1 MLRLAWVLLAL
12 MAFGSGMSCG
22 AAREPISEYS
32 RATWSTRNGLPHNQV
47 NAIAQT
53 PDGYLWFAT
62 WEGLVRYNGQDF
74 RIFGPSNTPALKD
87 NGIRRV
93 TVSPRGSLVVST
105 SRGGVAV
112 HRQGRWLHYGHTQ
125 GLAQE
130 DISDAFEDGKGGLWV
145 AYERDGLTYIAP
157 DGNAVR
163 WGAEQGVPE
172 GRVYMVKADRQNV
185 IWAAT
190 GSGLIRLENGRAR
203 LFDGGATPTGAVYA
217 VADAPGGGLY
227 LGAQRGLFLI
237 RDGAVRNL
245 AAPGDAVVSLQPD
258 GATGVWFGTVNKG
271 LRRYGPAGLEVLDTD
286 NGMPNNNVRSLFMD
300 REGSLWA
307 GTSNGLIRF
316 ADLPFTSI
324 DRNRGLRDN
333 YVRTLLKRPDG
344 SIMIGTA
351 RGLSRFEGGRV
362 SPVNGDL
369 SVESEAVLSLAN
381 ASDGSMWIGMYSTG
395 LLNWKDGK
403 VRERMAEDSPL
414 FGSQVRAI
422 LEDRAGNLWVGTS
435 RGLFRKRGAEVAR
448 IGEDKGL
455 PVEYVMALHEARD
468 GRIWVGTTAGL
479 VYIENGVVNSLPIS
493 RFDDAA
499 DVYAFHEDD
508 DGTLWITTDRGVLR
522 LRDGRLAAVNARHGL
537 PVSSIF
543 EIITDR
549 SGNFWLTSNRGV
561 IYAARAEMEA
571 VADGRAPRLQTVRF
585 SEADGMGSAQCNGTS
600 GPAALRDDDGSIWVA
615 TADGV
620 AVVQPNEL
628 SRHQITPPPA
638 LIETLMVD
646 DRNVPLASPIRLP
659 AGSRKVELFFA
670 SLLFRSSD
678 QIQYRYRL
686 DGFEDEWIYRDRL
699 RNVQFTNLPPGRYVF
714 RVSASVH
721 GGDWSEGGEG
731 LAFEI
736 LPKLHQRAWF
746 YPSVAA
752 LALLVVFVL
761 FRFRLS
767 QLRRREAE
775 LSATVDE
782 RTRALHEKNIE
793 LEQLN
798 QQISRQSAAF
808 AQQARTDAL
817 TGLSNRRSLDEK
829 LQNRLAAAIAAH
841 QPLCFALLDIDHFK
855 RVNDTWSHDAGDQ
868 ALCRVA
874 ETIRRELGSVF
885 QGRWRG
891 SDLCGRWGGEEFA
904 LILPDRDAASA
915 LAICER
921 LRAAVEAIDCSGF
934 APGLTLTV
942 SIGLAERGDI
952 SHHEKLVSKA
962 DTNLYL
968 AKNGGRN
975 RVCGS

>member
-1 MLRLAWVLLAL
+1 MPRLAWVLLTL
-12 MAFGSGMSCG
+12 MALGTGVSYG
-22 AAREPISEYS
+22 AERKPISEYS
-32 RATWSTRNGLPHNQV
+32 RETWTTRNGLPHNQV

-74 RIFGPSNTPALKD
+74 RIFAPDNTPALTD
-87 NGIRRV
+87 SGIRRLA
-93 TVSPRGSLVVST
+93 VSPRGSLVVST
-105 SRGGVAV
+105 SRGGIAV
-112 HRQGRWLHYGHTQ
+112 YRKGSWRHYGKAQ

-130 DISDAFEDGKGGLWV
+130 DVSDAFEDARGGLWV
-145 AYERDGLTYIAP
+145 AHERDGLTYVAP
-157 DGNAVR
+157 DGKAAH
-163 WGAEQGVPE
+163 WGGAQGVPE
-172 GRVYMVKADRQNV
+172 GRVYMVQADRAGMV
-185 IWAAT
+185 WAAT
-190 GSGLIRLENGRAR
+190 GSGLIRLANGRAE
-203 LFDGGATPTGAVYA
+203 LFDGGATPTGAVY
-217 VADAPGGGLY
+217 VMADAPGGGLY
-227 LGAQRGLFLI
+227 LGAQRGLFLMRGGKI
-237 RDGAVRNL
+237 RNL
-245 AAPGDAVVSLQPD
+245 AEPGDAVVSLQVD
-258 GATGVWFGTVNKG
+258 GANGVWFGTVNKG
-271 LRRYGPAGLEVLDTD
+271 LHRYGPAGVELLDTD
-286 NGMPNNNVRSLFMD
+286 DGMPNNNVRSLFKD

-333 YVRTLLKRPDG
+333 YVRTLLQRPDG
-344 SIMIGTA
+344 SIMVGTA
-351 RGLSRFEGGRV
+351 RGLSRFEGGRA
-362 SPVNGDL
+362 SPVTGDL

-381 ASDGSMWIGMYSTG
+381 ARDGSLWIGMYSTG

-403 VRERMAEDSPL
+403 VRERMAEESPL

-422 LEDRAGNLWVGTS
+422 LEDRDGNLWVGTS
-435 RGLFRKRGAEVAR
+435 RGLFRKRGAEVRR

-455 PVEYVMALHEARD
+455 QVEYVMALHEARD
-468 GRIWVGTTAGL
+468 GRIWVGTSAGL
-479 VYIENGVVNSLPIS
+479 VYVENGAVNSIPIS

-499 DVYAFHEDD
+499 DVYGFHEDA

-522 LRDGRLAAVNARHGL
+522 LRGGRLAAVNTRHGL

-543 EIITDR
+543 EIVTDR
-549 SGNFWLTSNRGV
+549 AGDFWLSSNRGV
-561 IYAARAEMEA
+561 IYAGRADMEA
-571 VADGRAPRLQTVRF
+571 VADGRAPRLRSVRF

-615 TADGV
+615 TANGV
-620 AVVQPNEL
+620 AVVRPDEL
-628 SRHQITPPPA
+628 SRHQVTPPPA
-638 LIETLMVD
+638 LIETLLVD
-646 DRNVPLASPIRLP
+646 DRFVPLDVPIRLP
-659 AGSRKVELFFA
+659 AGSRKLELFFA

-699 RNVQFTNLPPGRYVF
+699 RNVQFTNLPPGRYLF

-721 GGDWSEGGEG
+721 GGPWSEGGEG

-736 LPKLHQRAWF
+736 LPELHQRIWF
-746 YPSVAA
+746 YPLAAA
-752 LALLVVFVL
+752 LVLLGTFVL
-761 FRFRLS
+761 FRFRLR
-767 QLRRREAE
+767 QLRMREAE
-775 LSATVDE
+775 LSATVEE
-782 RTRALHEKNIE
+782 RTRALHEKNLQ

-798 QQISRQSAAF
+798 QHISRQSAAF

-829 LQNRLAAAIAAH
+829 LQNRLAAAIAAR

-975 RVCGS
+975 RVCGL